1 MFSCL
6 TFSSESVRCHRRHRK
21 FTPKPK
27 LKSIT
32 SITLITLITHMTPI
46 TPITPIAISV
56 MGGNTYNTYNT
67 YNTHNTYNNL
77 RHRVEVK
84 QTSPLWSTDWQ
95 WSKHHHFEVQTGS
108 QASINHFGVQTGSQA
123 NITTSEYTLAVKQ
136 TSPLWRADWQPSKHR
151 HFRIQTGSKWFL
163 LLRSRAIT

>member
-1 MFSCL
+1 VL
-6 TFSSESVRCHRRHRK
+6 WVV
-21 FTPKPK
+21 
-27 LKSIT
+27 
-32 SITLITLITHMTPI
+32 TPI
-46 TPITPIAISV
+46 TIITRITPITSITPIAISV
-56 MGGNTYNTYNT
+56 MGGNTYNIYNTYNT
-67 YNTHNTYNNL
+67 YNTYNNL
-77 RHRVEVK
+77 RYRVEVK

-123 NITTSEYTLAVKQ
+123 NITTSEYTRAVKQ